1 MILCMIEAEAGTRPN
16 AVQSLRPCPQS
27 YSLGFQYLN
36 LCWTDGNTK
45 LPCDFAMVGAA
56 RQKECKRKKC
66 RKRKS
71 SNLIN
76 PVLGYDKRTL
86 IGNRYEECTKSKP
99 GTVITMIKR
108 ALNSGLEAD
117 CVLFDTWFA
126 TAPII
131 TGIRELVLHVIC
143 MLKHMKNTS
152 FKYQDK
158 YCSLRDLEIMLRKN
172 VRDSN
177 DLRRSSNPDIL
188 GSVIVETKETTKAP
202 NTIKAKIVIIRHR
215 TNPQKTLAILSTDI
229 GMSDED
235 VVVHYSR
242 RWLIEENFFNQKQ
255 LLGLVKKCRANLYS
269 SIIAHV
275 TMVSICTMI
284 LECIRRE
291 EKDVRTFGEI
301 FMENCEEIQDI
312 PFTFAIDSLMR
323 CLRKLVDRLHELKI
337 IADGNIEK
345 AYEVALEMLNEW
357 FRQQGG
363 FFRTFI
369 GRLKSDMKS
378 LLCLQ

>member
-1 MILCMIEAEAGTRPN
+1 M
-16 AVQSLRPCPQS
+16 
-27 YSLGFQYLN
+27 
-36 LCWTDGNTK
+36 
-45 LPCDFAMVGAA
+45 
-56 RQKECKRKKC
+56 
-66 RKRKS
+66 
-71 SNLIN
+71 
-76 PVLGYDKRTL
+76 
-86 IGNRYEECTKSKP
+86 
-99 GTVITMIKR
+99 
-108 ALNSGLEAD
+108 
-117 CVLFDTWFA
+117 
-126 TAPII
+126 
-131 TGIRELVLHVIC
+131 IC

-188 GSVIVETKETTKAP
+188 GSVIVETKETAKAP

-284 LECIRRE
+284 LECLRRE
-291 EKDVRTFGEI
+291 EKDIRTFGEI

-312 PFTFAIDSLMR
+312 PFTVAIDSLMR
-323 CLRKLVDRLHELKI
+323 CFRKLVDRLHELKI
-337 IADGNIEK
+337 IADRNIEK
-345 AYEVALEMLNEW
+345 AYEVAHEMLNEW
-357 FRQQGG
+357 FRQQGE

-369 GRLKSDMKS
+369 GRLKSDMKR

>member
-1 MILCMIEAEAGTRPN
+1 
-16 AVQSLRPCPQS
+16 
-27 YSLGFQYLN
+27 
-36 LCWTDGNTK
+36 
-45 LPCDFAMVGAA
+45 
-56 RQKECKRKKC
+56 
-66 RKRKS
+66 
-71 SNLIN
+71 
-76 PVLGYDKRTL
+76 
-86 IGNRYEECTKSKP
+86 
-99 GTVITMIKR
+99 MIKR

-131 TGIRELVLHVIC
+131 TGIRELGLHVIC

-177 DLRRSSNPDIL
+177 DMRRSSNPDIL
-188 GSVIVETKETTKAP
+188 GSVIVETKETAKAP

-235 VVVHYSR
+235 AVVHYSR

-291 EKDVRTFGEI
+291 EKDIRTFGEI
-301 FMENCEEIQDI
+301 FMENCEEIHRI
-312 PFTFAIDSLMR
+312 FL
-323 CLRKLVDRLHELKI
+323 LRLPLIV
-337 IADGNIEK
+337 
-345 AYEVALEMLNEW
+345 
-357 FRQQGG
+357 
-363 FFRTFI
+363 
-369 GRLKSDMKS
+369 
-378 LLCLQ
+378 